1 MLIVAKEADLRLPG
15 SRTTRFEGE
24 VYGSGVSFFHVSNA
38 PGQGPDAHV
47 HPYSET
53 WVVLA
58 GRVLVRTADGQT
70 YGEPGDV
77 VVVGPQTPHAF
88 RAVGTETLRMLC
100 IHASPR
106 IDQVFLEEEDA
117 VQASV
122 TFEDLTEGQAEAC

>member
-1 MLIVAKEADLRLPG
+1 MLIVAKESDLRLPG

-24 VYGSGVSFFHVSNA
+24 AYGSGVSFFHVANA
-38 PGQGPDAHV
+38 PGTGPDAHV

-58 GRVLVRTADGQT
+58 GTAHIRTADGET

-77 VVVGPQTPHAF
+77 VVVGADTPHAF

-106 IDQVFLEEEDA
+106 ILQEFLDDARANELAVVFE
-117 VQASV
+117 
-122 TFEDLTEGQAEAC
+122 AEPAR

>member
-1 MLIVAKEADLRLPG
+1 MLIVAKESDLRLPR

-24 VYGSGVSFFHVSNA
+24 AYGSGVSFFHVDNA

-53 WVVLA
+53 WVVLEGVA
-58 GRVLVRTADGQT
+58 HIRTADGET

-77 VVVGPQTPHAF
+77 VVVGAGTPHAF
-88 RAVGTETLRMLC
+88 RAVGPDTLRMLC

-106 IDQVFLEEEDA
+106 IEQEFLDDEDA
-117 VQASV
+117 ADAAVV
-122 TFEDLTEGQAEAC
+122 FDTETVR